1 MYKCTFQPSD
11 FTDRVVLGSLDG
23 SNIPEQ
29 ARPRRWSKI
38 ATPPSSPKS
47 RRFLSLPSVLK
58 IDNITTQSTDRRQ
71 IQRKLKSIERA
82 GHHGHHN
89 KTAGMGH
96 ATNMKRKSV
105 GRRSPLLV
113 TLPYPV
119 GRTCAKAQ
127 RENNRVNSCDCSM
140 WPMPCTAIRIAS
152 HAILH
157 FALSVLNAANFSAT
171 AGNYHPKTRR
181 PAAVL
186 FTGTIVV
193 IAR

>member
-47 RRFLSLPSVLK
+47 RRFQSLPSVLK
-58 IDNITTQSTDRRQ
+58 IDSIATQSTDRRQ
-71 IQRKLKSIERA
+71 IQRKLKSIEHE
-82 GHHGHHN
+82 GHHGHRN

-105 GRRSPLLV
+105 GRKSPLLV

-119 GRTCAKAQ
+119 GRTCAKAH
-127 RENNRVNSCDCSM
+127 RENNRVNACDCSM
-140 WPMPCTAIRIAS
+140 WLMPRFAS